1 MHFDF
6 QYTIEMRK
14 CIFFKASK
22 TNSTFLRSEHILD
35 TSLTWVAEKKSLCA
49 FCSRNVYN
57 AAVWYYNHL
66 AGLQPV
72 VMITEDNDAISEFS
86 ALNSGVYVIS
96 TQVYSFI
103 LCPVKYVML
112 NCQYLSGVRYV

>member
-1 MHFDF
+1 M
-6 QYTIEMRK
+6 
-14 CIFFKASK
+14 
-22 TNSTFLRSEHILD
+22 
-35 TSLTWVAEKKSLCA
+35 
-49 FCSRNVYN
+49 YN

-72 VMITEDNDAISEFS
+72 VMITEDTDAISEYS

-103 LCPVKYVML
+103 LFLVKSVVL
-112 NCQYLSGVRYV
+112 NCEYLSGVRYI

>member
-1 MHFDF
+1 M
-6 QYTIEMRK
+6 
-14 CIFFKASK
+14 
-22 TNSTFLRSEHILD
+22 
-35 TSLTWVAEKKSLCA
+35 
-49 FCSRNVYN
+49 YN

-96 TQVYSFI
+96 TRVYSFI
-103 LCPVKYVML
+103 LCPVKSVML
-112 NCQYLSGVRYV
+112 NCQYLMGLNECNK